1 MREEGQMTFPEFFQ
15 WAQDEVRRAIE
26 NHISDE
32 DMLYALQGGKKL
44 RPAMLLLSFKACGGD
59 DERYSKALESAMGI
73 ELAHSASLIHDDI
86 MDKDVERRGRP
97 ALHVLK
103 GLGPAILIGHR
114 MINIAFQISLDH
126 GLKNARIFLDTW
138 DETLAGQMKD
148 IDFTEHLEEILR
160 GENPTKLINEYF
172 RIIEMKTASLFATAC
187 RAGAIEAGVSDE
199 LIDHMRKYGRE
210 VGMAYQLADDFVDLV
225 EGKKEEGIIL
235 PLIRAYGKVDE
246 KIIEEVEK
254 GNFIK
259 DAFQKNGMDLKAL
272 YREEIRRHIEK
283 AKELASMD
291 IIPDN
296 EYKKLLL
303 EAPSYIVNA
312 MTESIGVVI

>member
-1 MREEGQMTFPEFFQ
+1 MRKEEQLTFPEFFQ
-15 WAQDEVRRAIE
+15 WAQEEVHKMIE
-26 NHISDE
+26 EHIKDE

-59 DERYSKALESAMGI
+59 GDRYIKALESAMGI

-86 MDKDVERRGRP
+86 MDKDAERRGRP

-103 GLGPAILIGHR
+103 GVGPAILIGHR
-114 MINIAFQISLDH
+114 MINIAFQISLEH

-160 GENPTKLINEYF
+160 GESPTKLINEYF
-172 RIIEMKTASLFATAC
+172 KIIEMKTASLFATAC
-187 RAGAIEAGVSDE
+187 RAGAIEAGVDEE
-199 LIDHMRKYGRE
+199 LIEHMRAYGRE

-246 KIIEEVEK
+246 NVIREIEK
-254 GNFIK
+254 GDFIK
-259 DAFQKNGMDLKAL
+259 NAFRKNGMDLKEL
-272 YREEIRRHIEK
+272 YKQEIKKHIDK
-283 AKELASMD
+283 AKELASMS
-291 IIPDN
+291 IIPDSN
-296 EYKKLLL
+296 YKELLL